1 MKQIIDRVA
10 ATFIGLLVL
19 MLIEGMASLGQA
31 FVLENYNTMGLI
43 AQGMV
48 VFIVIWL
55 SNKVY
60 DQEK

>member
-10 ATFIGLLVL
+10 ITVIGLLFL
-19 MLIEGMASLGQA
+19 MLIEGIASLGQA

-48 VFIVIWL
+48 VFVVIWL
-55 SNKVY
+55 SNKAY
-60 DQEK
+60 DHED